1 MGNAC
6 DDGVVQMIN
15 GGNKDVCC
23 KDVHNGGD
31 VEMCEIGELWRNEM
45 LYEIVGTLELCSQ

>member
-1 MGNAC
+1 MHV

-15 GGNKDVCC
+15 EGNKDVCYE
-23 KDVHNGGD
+23 DVRNGGD

-45 LYEIVGTLELCSQ
+45 LYEIVGTLELCNQ

>member
-15 GGNKDVCC
+15 EGNKDVCYE
-23 KDVHNGGD
+23 DVRNGGD

-45 LYEIVGTLELCSQ
+45 LYEIVGTLELCNQ